1 MLEAPCLALGAP
13 GVQPLV
19 EGSLPKM
26 AGGQKVGSSRLIAP
40 GGLTGAVAATA
51 ARGTCPRCRPQP
63 VRSGPALRSER
74 SRKNRAQVHYVTA
87 LDQQGVVHL
96 VPWKS

>member
-26 AGGQKVGSSRLIAP
+26 AGGQKVGSSLLIAP
-40 GGLTGAVAATA
+40 GGPTGAVAATA
-51 ARGTCPRCRPQP
+51 ARGTCPRCRLNP
-63 VRSGPALRSER
+63 SE
-74 SRKNRAQVHYVTA
+74 AA
-87 LDQQGVVHL
+87 
-96 VPWKS
+96 PP